1 MKNLTPHDIVVYV
14 GGDTEHVF
22 VKSGEVARVSVTDVV
37 IGHEDGIEIVV
48 SNFGDVVGVPEV
60 GGEKFLVSAMVLGAL
75 GVEYRGQAFAPDTG
89 STAIRDDMWQIK
101 AVTRL
106 KTV

>member
-1 MKNLTPHDIVVYV
+1 MKNLTPHDIVVLI
-14 GGDTEHVF
+14 DNTEHVF

-37 IGHEDGIEIVV
+37 IGQEFGVDIVV
-48 SNFGDVVGVPEV
+48 SEFGEVVGVPEV

-89 STAIRDDMWQIK
+89 STAIRDDKWQIK

>member
-1 MKNLTPHDIVVYV
+1 MKNLTPHDIVVSV
-14 GGDTEHVF
+14 GNTEHVF

-48 SNFGDVVGVPEV
+48 SEFGEVVGVPEV

>member
-14 GGDTEHVF
+14 GGNTEHVF

-48 SNFGDVVGVPEV
+48 SNFGGVVGVPEV

>member
-1 MKNLTPHDIVVYV
+1 MKNLTPHDIVVSV
-14 GGDTEHVF
+14 GNTEHVF

-89 STAIRDDMWQIK
+89 STAIRNDMGHIK

>member
-14 GGDTEHVF
+14 GNTEHVF
-22 VKSGEVARVSVTDVV
+22 AKSGEVARVSVTDVV
-37 IGHEDGIEIVV
+37 IGQEFGVDIVV
-48 SNFGDVVGVPEV
+48 SEFGEVVGVPEV

>member
-14 GGDTEHVF
+14 GNTEHVF

-48 SNFGDVVGVPEV
+48 SNFGGVVGVPEV

-89 STAIRDDMWQIK
+89 ASAIRNNDGQVVG
-101 AVTRL
+101 VTRL

>member
-14 GGDTEHVF
+14 GGNTEHVF

-48 SNFGDVVGVPEV
+48 SEFGEVVGIPEV
-60 GGEKFLVSAMVLGAL
+60 GGEKFLVSSMVLSAL
-75 GVEYRGQAFAPDTG
+75 PIEYRGQAFAPDTG

>member
-14 GGDTEHVF
+14 GNTEHVF

-37 IGHEDGIEIVV
+37 IGHKDGIEIVV
-48 SNFGDVVGVPEV
+48 SEFGEVVGVPEV
-60 GGEKFLVSAMVLGAL
+60 GGEEFLVSAMVLSAL
-75 GVEYRGQAFAPDTG
+75 PVEYSGQAFAPDTG
-89 STAIRDDMWQIK
+89 ASAIRNNDGQVVG
-101 AVTRL
+101 VTRL

>member
-14 GGDTEHVF
+14 GGNTEHVF

>member
-1 MKNLTPHDIVVYV
+1 M
-14 GGDTEHVF
+14 
-22 VKSGEVARVSVTDVV
+22 KSGEVARVSVTDVV

>member
-14 GGDTEHVF
+14 GGNTEHVF

-37 IGHEDGIEIVV
+37 IGHKDGIEIVV

>member
-1 MKNLTPHDIVVYV
+1 MKNLTPHDIVVV
-14 GGDTEHVF
+14 LNGDEKVTF
-22 VKSGEVARVSVTDVV
+22 PKSGEIARVSVTDEVV
-37 IGHEDGIEIVV
+37 GHKDGIEIVV

>member
-1 MKNLTPHDIVVYV
+1 MRI
-14 GGDTEHVF
+14 HVLRSLNPF
-22 VKSGEVARVSVTDVV
+22 EVREVSKLKSGEVARVSVTDVV

>member
-14 GGDTEHVF
+14 GGNTEHVF

-89 STAIRDDMWQIK
+89 STAIRDDIWQIK

>member
-1 MKNLTPHDIVVYV
+1 MKNLTPHDIVVSV
-14 GGDTEHVF
+14 GNTEHVF
-22 VKSGEVARVSVTDVV
+22 AKSGEVARVSVTDVV

-48 SNFGDVVGVPEV
+48 SEFGEVVGIPEV

>member
-1 MKNLTPHDIVVYV
+1 M
-14 GGDTEHVF
+14 
-22 VKSGEVARVSVTDVV
+22 
-37 IGHEDGIEIVV
+37 
-48 SNFGDVVGVPEV
+48 VGVPEV

-89 STAIRDDMWQIK
+89 STAIRDDMGQIK

>member
-14 GGDTEHVF
+14 GDNTEHVF

-37 IGHEDGIEIVV
+37 IGHEEGIEIVV

>member
-14 GGDTEHVF
+14 GGNTEHVF

-37 IGHEDGIEIVV
+37 IGHEDGIEIVG

>member
-14 GGDTEHVF
+14 GGNTEHVF
-22 VKSGEVARVSVTDVV
+22 VKSGEVARVSVTDEVV
-37 IGHEDGIEIVV
+37 GHEDGIEIVV
-48 SNFGDVVGVPEV
+48 SKFGDVVGVPQV
-60 GGEKFLVSAMVLGAL
+60 GSEKFLVSAMVLGAL

-89 STAIRDDMWQIK
+89 STAIRNDMGHIK

>member
-14 GGDTEHVF
+14 GGNTEHVF

-37 IGHEDGIEIVV
+37 IGYEDGIEIVV
-48 SNFGDVVGVPEV
+48 SEFGEVVGVPEV

>member
-14 GGDTEHVF
+14 GNTEHVF
-22 VKSGEVARVSVTDVV
+22 AKSGEVARVSVTDVV

-48 SNFGDVVGVPEV
+48 SEFGEVVGVPEV
-60 GGEKFLVSAMVLGAL
+60 GGEQFLVSAMVLSAL
-75 GVEYRGQAFAPDTG
+75 PIEYRGQAFAPDTG
-89 STAIRDDMWQIK
+89 STAIRDDMGQIK